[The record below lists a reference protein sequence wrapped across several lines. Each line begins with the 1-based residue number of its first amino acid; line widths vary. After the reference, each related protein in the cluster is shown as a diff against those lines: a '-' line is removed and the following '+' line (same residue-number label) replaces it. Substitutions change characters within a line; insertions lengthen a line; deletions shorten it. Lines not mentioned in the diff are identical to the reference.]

1 MLPKSRTTRSLTC
14 GSPEIRSKRL
24 MRRAI
29 FILLLAG
36 LLAAVAGGGAPASAG
51 ALPSATTPN
60 APGSIRIPSP
70 LSLPPTMPE
79 ARSYQQLLALWQQAG
94 ASYGVPWQVLGAIN
108 KIESDFGRNMGPSSA
123 GAVGWMQ
130 FMPST
135 WERWGLDANGDG
147 LASPWNPED
156 AVYAAARYLAA
167 AGAQNDLSRAIFAYN
182 HAQWYVDQV
191 LGLAQAFGGD
201 GSAFA
206 SELGTGLLY
215 GSSSL
220 PGVGAPLVFR
230 IDDIEKRL
238 AAARKRVAR
247 ARQAMV
253 VEEKKV
259 EKLDWATTAA
269 EQRAGNPNLSD
280 EGFQA
285 VERRVTKLAVERD
298 RVGATI
304 ARLEERLD
312 YEISRLDELRKEAEV
327 QESAVT
333 FTRPASEGLG
343 GAPAIGGYVFPVG
356 GGPTVVSVS
365 HTHHDYPAADIAAPE
380 GSPVFAHTTA
390 IVTDA
395 WPAPQGRCGIG
406 IQLRAEDGRSF
417 VYCHLAYLEAYL
429 VPGVALAAG
438 ASIGLVGQTGRATG
452 PHLHLQ
458 LSPATSYPQEEAWFQ
473 SFAGLAFSWRDAPTP
488 NAPPVAPVFTV
499 VESN

>member
-1 MLPKSRTTRSLTC
+1 
-14 GSPEIRSKRL
+14 
-24 MRRAI
+24 MRRVI
-29 FILLLAG
+29 FILLSAG

-51 ALPSATTPN
+51 ALPSAVIPN

-70 LSLPPTMPE
+70 ISLAPTIPE

-135 WERWGLDANGDG
+135 WDRWGLDANGDG

-167 AGAQNDLSRAIFAYN
+167 AGAHDDLSRAIFAYN

-191 LGLAQAFGGD
+191 LQLAQAFGGD

-215 GSSSL
+215 GTASV

-238 AAARKRVAR
+238 AAARKRVTR
-247 ARQAMV
+247 ARQAIV
-253 VEEKKV
+253 VEEKKA
-259 EKLDWATTAA
+259 EKLDWKTTAA
-269 EQRAGNPNLSD
+269 EQRAGNPNLSEED
-280 EGFQA
+280 FQA
-285 VERRVTKLAVERD
+285 VERRVTELAVERD
-298 RVGATI
+298 RVEATI
-304 ARLEERLD
+304 TRLQERLD
-312 YEISRLDELRKEAEV
+312 YEISRLDELRKEAEGE
-327 QESAVT
+327 QSAVT
-333 FTRPASEGLG
+333 FTRPTSAGIG
-343 GAPAIGGYVFPVG
+343 GAIAMGGYVFPVG
-356 GGPTVVSVS
+356 GGPTVVSVA

-380 GSPVFAHTTA
+380 GSPVFAHADA

-395 WPAPQGRCGIG
+395 WPAPTGRCGIG
-406 IQLRAEDGRSF
+406 LELRTADGRSF
-417 VYCHLAYLEAYL
+417 VYCHLAYLEPY
-429 VPGVALAAG
+429 VVSGVALAAG
-438 ASIGLVGQTGRATG
+438 ASVGLVGQTGHATG

-458 LSPATSYPQEEAWFQ
+458 LSPATSYPQDEAWFQ
-473 SFAGLAFSWRDAPTP
+473 SFAGLAFSWQDAATP
-488 NAPPVAPVFTV
+488 KASPVSSAPVFTV
-499 VESN
+499 VDSS

>member
-1 MLPKSRTTRSLTC
+1 
-14 GSPEIRSKRL
+14 
-24 MRRAI
+24 MRRVI
-29 FILLLAG
+29 FLFLLAG
-36 LLAAVAGGGAPASAG
+36 LLAAVAGGGTPASAG
-51 ALPSATTPN
+51 ALPSAATPN

-70 LSLPPTMPE
+70 ISQYPTVPE

-94 ASYGVPWQVLGAIN
+94 AAYGVPWQVLGAIN

-167 AGAQNDLSRAIFAYN
+167 AGAHDDISRAIFAYN

-191 LGLAQAFGGD
+191 LEVAQAFGGD
-201 GSAFA
+201 GSGFA
-206 SELGTGLLY
+206 GELGTGLLY
-215 GSSSL
+215 GSSSV

-247 ARQAMV
+247 ARQAIV
-253 VEEKKV
+253 VQEKQV
-259 EKLDWATTAA
+259 EKLDWATSAA

-280 EGFQA
+280 DDFQA
-285 VERRVTKLAVERD
+285 VERRVTELAVERD
-298 RVGATI
+298 RVGAAIT
-304 ARLEERLD
+304 RLEERLD
-312 YEISRLDELRKEAEV
+312 YETSRLDELRKEAEV
-327 QESAVT
+327 EASAMT
-333 FTRPASEGLG
+333 FTRPTSAGVG
-343 GAPAIGGYVFPVG
+343 GVVAVGGYVFPVG
-356 GGPTVVSVS
+356 GGPTVVSVA

-380 GSPVFAHTTA
+380 GSPVFAHANA

-395 WPAPQGRCGIG
+395 WSAPTGRCGIG
-406 IQLRAEDGRSF
+406 LELRVEDGRSF
-417 VYCHLAYLEAYL
+417 VYCHLAYLEPYI

-438 ASIGLVGQTGRATG
+438 ASVGLVGQTGHATG

-458 LSPATSYPQEEAWFQ
+458 LSPATSYPQDEAWFQ
-473 SFAGLAFSWRDAPTP
+473 SFAGLAFTWQDAPTP
-488 NAPPVAPVFTV
+488 KAAPASSAPVFSV
-499 VESN
+499 VDSN

>member
-1 MLPKSRTTRSLTC
+1 
-14 GSPEIRSKRL
+14 
-24 MRRAI
+24 MRRVI

-36 LLAAVAGGGAPASAG
+36 LLAAVAAGGAPASAG
-51 ALPSATTPN
+51 ALPSAATPN

-70 LSLPPTMPE
+70 ISLPPTVPE

-135 WERWGLDANGDG
+135 WDRWGLDANGDG

-167 AGAQNDLSRAIFAYN
+167 AGAHDDLSRAIFAYN

-191 LGLAQAFGGD
+191 LQLAQAFGGD

-215 GSSSL
+215 GPTSVT
-220 PGVGAPLVFR
+220 GVGAPLVFR

-238 AAARKRVAR
+238 AAARKRVVR
-247 ARQAMV
+247 ARQAIV
-253 VEEKKV
+253 VQEKKV

-280 EGFQA
+280 EDFQT
-285 VERRVTKLAVERD
+285 VERRVTELAVERD

-304 ARLEERLD
+304 TRLEGRLD

-327 QESAVT
+327 EESAVT
-333 FTRPASEGLG
+333 FTRPTSAGLG
-343 GAPAIGGYVFPVG
+343 GSVTVGGYVFPVG
-356 GGPTVVSVS
+356 GGPTVVSVA

-380 GSPVFAHTTA
+380 GSPVFAHASA

-395 WPAPQGRCGIG
+395 WPAPTGRCGIG
-406 IQLRAEDGRSF
+406 LELRVEDGRSY
-417 VYCHLAYLEAYL
+417 VYCHLAYLEPYV

-438 ASIGLVGQTGRATG
+438 ASVGLVGQTGHATG

-458 LSPATSYPQEEAWFQ
+458 FSPATSYPQDEAWFQ
-473 SFAGLAFSWRDAPTP
+473 SFAGLAFSWQDAATP
-488 NAPPVAPVFTV
+488 KAAPVSSAPVFTV
-499 VESN
+499 VDSN